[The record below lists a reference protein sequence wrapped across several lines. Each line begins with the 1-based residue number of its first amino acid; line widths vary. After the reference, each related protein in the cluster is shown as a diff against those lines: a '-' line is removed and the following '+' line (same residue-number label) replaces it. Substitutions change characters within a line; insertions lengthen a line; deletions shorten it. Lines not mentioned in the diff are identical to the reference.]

1 MQLISQIRNNEWLR
15 KKILYTVAI
24 LAIYRLF
31 VTIPVPTANITTLLT
46 STLGQWS
53 NELGSF
59 LMLLGGSIERF
70 SLVAVWLAPF
80 INASI
85 IMQLL
90 TAVIPSLE
98 ELTEEGEQG
107 QMKIQQYTRYL
118 TFPLALIQGI
128 GMVYFINYLFGGSI
142 IDTTNFGIVLLTAFV
157 LSVGAVLMLW
167 LGDLITEHGISNGTS
182 LLIFASIVSGVSSQ
196 VYSSLAGATN
206 LVWVLIFMIVLIL
219 LLIFLSIYILKSV
232 KEIPIIYSRQWTV
245 QETSILPLPMNP
257 VGMIP
262 IIFALAFASFPY
274 LLSQLITRL
283 GTQSATMQH
292 VASWIEM
299 NFNIYSQQPWWFAII
314 VYFALIVIFTFFYA
328 MIVFNPERIADNI
341 QKRWGFIPGIRPGE
355 ETAKYID
362 KTLNHLCL
370 RGGAGLGLIG
380 IINFVIVEIPFIQQ
394 LTYDLW
400 SLPLVVTGSG
410 VIIIVWV
417 VQDLMSKIQT
427 EILMSKYDQ

>member
-15 KKILYTVAI
+15 KKILYTIAV

-31 VTIPVPTANITTLLT
+31 VTIPVPTANITTLLN
-46 STLGQWS
+46 STLGQGS
-53 NELGSF
+53 SELGSF
-59 LMLLGGSIERF
+59 LMLLWGSIERF

-118 TFPLALIQGI
+118 TFPLALIQWI
-128 GMVYFINYLFGGSI
+128 GMVYFINYLFGWSI
-142 IDTTNFGIVLLTAFV
+142 IDTAHFATVLLTAFV
-157 LSVGAVLMLW
+157 LSVWAILMLW

-196 VYSSLAGATN
+196 VYSSLAWATN
-206 LVWVLIFMIVLIL
+206 LVWVLIFMVILIL

-257 VGMIP
+257 VGMVP

-274 LLSQLITRL
+274 LLSQLVTRL
-283 GTQSATMQH
+283 GTQSASMQH
-292 VASWIEM
+292 VASRIEM

-341 QKRWGFIPGIRPGE
+341 QKRGGFIPGIRPGE

-370 RGGAGLGLIG
+370 RWGAGLGVIG
-380 IINFVIVEIPFIQQ
+380 IINFVIVEVPFIQQ

-400 SLPLVVTGSG
+400 SLPLVVTWSG

-417 VQDLMSKIQT
+417 VQDLMSKINT